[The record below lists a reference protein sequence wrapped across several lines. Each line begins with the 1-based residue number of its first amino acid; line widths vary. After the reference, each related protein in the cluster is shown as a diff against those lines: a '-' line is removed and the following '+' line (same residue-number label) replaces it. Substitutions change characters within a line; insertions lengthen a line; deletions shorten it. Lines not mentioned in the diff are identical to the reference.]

1 MSGNERNAP
10 INILVVVLLAIIGFA
25 AIAGIFG
32 FGIVGGWGIGGMMG
46 FGMLFM
52 SLPVVVIILLI
63 VALAGRGG
71 RSIYRSSCCHG
82 DDADAIDVLEMRY
95 ARGEVSREEYLRMK
109 EDLKRR

>member
-1 MSGNERNAP
+1 MSGNERNVP
-10 INILVVVLLAIIGFA
+10 INVLVVMLLAVIGFA

-32 FGIVGGWGIGGMMG
+32 FGFVGGWGIGGMMG

-52 SLPVVVIILLI
+52 SLPVILIILLV
-63 VALAGRGG
+63 VALANRGG
-71 RSIYRSSCCHG
+71 RPIYRSSCCRG

-95 ARGEVSREEYLRMK
+95 ARGEISREEYLRMM